1 MGRVITITN
10 QKGGVGKTTTAINL
24 GACLAM
30 RGKKVLVMDLDPQW
44 NATRGLGFDPSFVK
58 NSIYNVLV
66 SECEI
71 KDAIIKTTVK
81 NLDLIVGSL
90 SIANIDMEIANS
102 TQKHYL
108 LQNSLS
114 TIKEFYDFILLDC
127 PPSLGFLTLNALIAA
142 DSVLVPM
149 LCEVFSQQGISQLL
163 TTLYKIQKE
172 YNHNLE
178 IEGILLT
185 MCDLRTKITLLIQQ
199 EVRQTFKEKVYN
211 IVIPRDIKLQE
222 AVLHGKSI
230 AEYDKKSKGF
240 ISYFEISKEVI
251 KNARRKK

>member
-30 RGKKVLVMDLDPQW
+30 RGKKVLVLDLDPQW

-58 NSIYNVLV
+58 NTIYNVL
-66 SECEI
+66 SNECLI
-71 KDAIIKTTVK
+71 KDSIIKTTVK

-90 SIANIDMEIANS
+90 SIANMDIQISQSED
-102 TQKHYL
+102 KHFIL
-108 LQNSLS
+108 KNSLS
-114 TIKEFYDFILLDC
+114 SIKELYDFILLDC
-127 PPSLGFLTLNALIAA
+127 PPSLGFITLNALIAA

-149 LCEVFSQQGISQLL
+149 LCEVFSQQGITQLL
-163 TTLYKIQKE
+163 TTLYKIQQE
-172 YNHNLE
+172 YNHSLE
-178 IEGILLT
+178 IEGIILT

-211 IVIPRDIKLQE
+211 CVIPRDIKLQE

-230 AEYDKKSKGF
+230 AEYDQKSKGF
-240 ISYFEISKEVI
+240 KSYFEISKEVI